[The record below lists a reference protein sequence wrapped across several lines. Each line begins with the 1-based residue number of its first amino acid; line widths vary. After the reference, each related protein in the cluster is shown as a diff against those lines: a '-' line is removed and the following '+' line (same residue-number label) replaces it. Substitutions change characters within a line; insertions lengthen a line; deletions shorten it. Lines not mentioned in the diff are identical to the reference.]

1 MKANNFE
8 IFKDNNNVGYR
19 SNDKRKISNIIK
31 IAVSSDKLTKT
42 LKDNLDNEEMNQSN
56 NNNNDDIRQIIK
68 TESSYEVYDPYSDV
82 DHTIYNE
89 IRNSI
94 LPILV
99 NEIENNNKSYEYDN
113 YKPSTD
119 KTLNTYEANDN
130 SSMDIDENVYDNI
143 PEDNSTHKNRH
154 ASNKTNETEDYKPS
168 SNTEQNGYEVYESD
182 TEVAESNYNKL
193 FDFVPIDRTALTQ
206 GHGYAIFG
214 KRYAIYV
221 PVQIN
226 AQQYFE
232 VNVDSL
238 ANQNSNN
245 I

>member
-1 MKANNFE
+1 MKTNKFE
-8 IFKDNNNVGYR
+8 IFKDNTVGYR
-19 SNDKRKISNIIK
+19 SNDKRKILNINK
-31 IAVSSDKLTKT
+31 IAASSDKLTKT
-42 LKDNLDNEEMNQSN
+42 LKDNLDNEEVNKS
-56 NNNNDDIRQIIK
+56 NNNDDIPQIIK
-68 TESSYEVYDPYSDV
+68 TESTYEVYDPYSDV

-99 NEIENNNKSYEYDN
+99 NVIENNNKSYEYDN
-113 YKPSTD
+113 YRPSTD
-119 KTLNTYEANDN
+119 KTQYTYEDNDN

-143 PEDNSTHKNRH
+143 TEDNSTDKNRH
-154 ASNKTNETEDYKPS
+154 ASNKTYETEDHKPS
-168 SNTEQNGYEVYESD
+168 SNTEQNGYAVYESD

-193 FDFVPIDRTALTQ
+193 YDFVPIDRTALTQ

-226 AQQYFE
+226 AQQYSE
-232 VNVDSL
+232 VNKESL
-238 ANQNSNN
+238 ANQNINN